1 MSIGALNTAIYSTI
15 GGTVT
20 NAGTAVYYLTA
31 PDNQA
36 LPYVIWDYV
45 ADQDENFDA
54 NRTKNSLVFIR
65 AFAATPQAAEA
76 IDAQIDAKL
85 HLQTLTVTGWTNFWT
100 ARENAYSSESTDQ
113 AGRRVYMSGAE
124 YRIRNDKA

>member
-15 GGTVT
+15 GGTIT
-20 NAGTAVYYLTA
+20 NAGTAVYYLAA

-45 ADQDENFDA
+45 ADIDENFDG

-65 AFAATPQAAEA
+65 AFAATAQAAEA

-85 HLQTLTVTGWTNFWT
+85 HLKTLTVTGWTNFWM
-100 ARENAYSSESTDQ
+100 ARENAYSSGLTDQ

-124 YRIRNDKA
+124 YRIRNDSV

>member
-76 IDAQIDAKL
+76 IDAHI
-85 HLQTLTVTGWTNFWT
+85 H
-100 ARENAYSSESTDQ
+100 
-113 AGRRVYMSGAE
+113 
-124 YRIRNDKA
+124 DK

>member
-36 LPYVIWDYV
+36 LPYVVWDYV
-45 ADQDENFDA
+45 ADADENLDA

-65 AFAATPQAAEA
+65 AFASTPQAAEA
-76 IDAQIDAKL
+76 IDRQIDAL
-85 HLQTLTVTGWTNFWT
+85 MHLKTLTVTGWTNFWT
-100 ARENAYSSESTDQ
+100 ARENAYSLESTDQ
-113 AGRRVYMSGAE
+113 AGRKVFMAGAE
-124 YRIRNDKA
+124 YRIRTDSN